1 MLFEEKT
8 QPVDLI
14 IKSNEGKNTLIEI
27 KVAMPYKLLTLFTQL
42 TLFSLPTS
50 LTLLYLLT
58 LLTLLTL
65 LDTRYCWILEHLQ

>member
-1 MLFEEKT
+1 MKKKLNLL
-8 QPVDLI
+8 DLI
-14 IKSNEGKNTLIEI
+14 IQSNEGKNTLIEI

-50 LTLLYLLT
+50 LTLLKLLT

-65 LDTRYCWILEHLQ
+65 LDTRYCWILEHLR